1 MKRGQMRR
9 RPKEQGRIK
18 RAEKLVEESTR
29 LLQAEEFAARVG
41 QSFLE
46 GLLRYANLGI
56 TLPVSI
62 EAVTELVKDPLVVA
76 VLKQREKE

>member
-1 MKRGQMRR
+1 
-9 RPKEQGRIK
+9 
-18 RAEKLVEESTR
+18 
-29 LLQAEEFAARVG
+29 
-41 QSFLE
+41 
-46 GLLRYANLGI
+46 LLRYANLGI